1 MAVVLPRVGR
11 LSNGVGLNCREV
23 GAAPRAA
30 LVVAA
35 ILRSRVS
42 AFRSRVRTF
51 LDASHLCTFARG
63 RAAFAPF
70 HIITRTRTRTGKPV
84 PVTRPAET

>member
-1 MAVVLPRVGR
+1 MAVVLPRVGH
-11 LSNGVGLNCREV
+11 LSNGVGLDCLEV

-30 LVVAA
+30 LVMAT

-42 AFRSRVRTF
+42 AIRSRVRTF

-70 HIITRTRTRTGKPV
+70 HIITRTRTRTRRPV
-84 PVTRPAET
+84 PDARLAGT